1 MNISGKTPSIAKN
14 NMSNTPTPD
23 SIFILVQQ
31 MVRALADKKA
41 EDLRVLKVSGKSTI
55 TDYLVLATGN
65 SDPHLRALRIEV
77 ERVLDEVKHPICG
90 MEVGGYGSGWTVV
103 DAYQIMAH
111 IFTPEQRGNY
121 ALERLWKDAESIN
134 ISKLIEEPK
143 PVKSVATPAV
153 EVAVAAK
160 PVAKKAVE
168 VKAVAKKTA
177 VKKVVKAVAVKKT
190 VAVTKVAVVKKAVA
204 SKTVAVAAKKA
215 VVAKKAVKKA
225 VVAKKAAVK
234 TSAAVKKAVAVKKTA
249 VVKKVVK
256 KVVAEK
262 VVAKKRAK

>member
-1 MNISGKTPSIAKN
+1 
-14 NMSNTPTPD
+14 MSNTPTPD
-23 SIFILVQQ
+23 SIFTLVQQ

-41 EDLRVLKVSGKSTI
+41 GDLRVLKVSGKSTI

-121 ALERLWKDAESIN
+121 ALDRLWKDAESIN

-143 PVKSVATPAV
+143 SVKAETKLAAD
-153 EVAVAAK
+153 VAVAAK
-160 PVAKKAVE
+160 PVTQKV
-168 VKAVAKKTA
+168 V
-177 VKKVVKAVAVKKT
+177 VKKVVKKATVKK
-190 VAVTKVAVVKKAVA
+190 VAKVAAL
-204 SKTVAVAAKKA
+204 
-215 VVAKKAVKKA
+215 
-225 VVAKKAAVK
+225 
-234 TSAAVKKAVAVKKTA
+234 KKAVAVKKVAVAKKAVAAQPVVKKAEAVKKTVVTKKAVKKVVAVKKAVVVKKTVVAKKA
-249 VVKKVVK
+249 VVKKVAAK
-256 KVVAEK
+256 K
-262 VVAKKRAK
+262 VVAKKSTK

>member
-1 MNISGKTPSIAKN
+1 
-14 NMSNTPTPD
+14 MSNTPTPD
-23 SIFILVQQ
+23 PIFTLVQQ

-143 PVKSVATPAV
+143 PVKSVAAPTA

-160 PVAKKAVE
+160 PLAKKAVE
-168 VKAVAKKTA
+168 VKAVKAVAKKTA

-190 VAVTKVAVVKKAVA
+190 VVKKV
-204 SKTVAVAAKKA
+204 
-215 VVAKKAVKKA
+215 VVAKKAAVAKKVVKKD

-234 TSAAVKKAVAVKKTA
+234 KVAAIKKVVAVKKTA
-249 VVKKVVK
+249 VVKKAVKTVVAVKKAVVK
-256 KVVAEK
+256 KVAAKK
-262 VVAKKRAK
+262 VVAKKSRK